1 MDSCCF
7 LTKLVFSLGLDGL
20 PRTSDANGGDSF
32 TEATV
37 RGTPRAGPKVLGRT
51 GRRQG
56 ELTLNCDQMYS

>member
-1 MDSCCF
+1 M
-7 LTKLVFSLGLDGL
+7 FSLGLDGL